1 MTAELI
7 KVQNGNSLLKFSF
20 FFFTALLLHLM
31 LLKFFGL
38 NSQIKNVSGNATAL
52 QVSTTNLADLIKN
65 FETPPELRNDIQK
78 HKRHMGEMVESAQYQ
93 VKIHSKVRDYDKIKI
108 SVNPKALLIKEEHT
122 DKDEG
127 PKIYETAVIDYE
139 DKIFKKFSLKSGSAE
154 IEVSN
159 FIKSSEKPSVP
170 MEISTDNLNTNA
182 HEKIQQ
188 SVRYSAVSDD
198 IGLSANLSYN
208 GVNNFDWG
216 EELRILIQNNV
227 IFPKKAL
234 SRGLNGIVILEV
246 EVYRDGRIG
255 KVIIQKSSGHDILD
269 QSALKGAKR
278 ISSLNSRNTSSSQE
292 VYYLPIKFN

>member
-7 KVQNGNSLLKFSF
+7 KIQNGNNLLKLSF

-31 LLKFFGL
+31 LLNFLGL

-52 QVSTTNLADLIKN
+52 QVPTTDLADLIKN

-78 HKRHMGEMVESAQYQ
+78 LKSHMGEVVESVQHQ
-93 VKIHSKVRDYDKIKI
+93 VKIHSKVGDYDKIKI
-108 SVNPKALLIKEEHT
+108 SVNPKALLTKEEYI
-122 DKDEG
+122 DKGEG
-127 PKIYETAVIDYE
+127 PKIYETGVIDYQDE
-139 DKIFKKFSLKSGSAE
+139 ISRKFSLQSGSAE

-159 FIKSSEKPSVP
+159 FLENSEEASDPI
-170 MEISTDNLNTNA
+170 EISSDNFNKNA
-182 HEKIQQ
+182 NEKIEEA
-188 SVRYSAVSDD
+188 VRYSSVSDD
-198 IGLSANLSYN
+198 IGHTTNSSDND
-208 GVNNFDWG
+208 VKNFDWG
-216 EELRILIQNNV
+216 EELRILIQSNV

-246 EVYRDGRIG
+246 EVYRDGKIG
-255 KVIIQKSSGHDILD
+255 KIIIQKSSGHDILD

-278 ISSLNSRNTSSSQE
+278 ISSLNSRNISNSQE